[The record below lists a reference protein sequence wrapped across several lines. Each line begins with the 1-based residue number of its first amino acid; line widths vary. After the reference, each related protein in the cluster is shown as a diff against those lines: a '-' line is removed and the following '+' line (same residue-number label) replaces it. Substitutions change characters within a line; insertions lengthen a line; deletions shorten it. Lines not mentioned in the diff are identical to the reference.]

1 MAVDGNE
8 QVLAIGGPRGARGT
22 EFIAAVGKVAVRDLP
37 GRATFRV
44 DDKNL
49 HVAGLQIACA
59 IESVDQTIVDG
70 GMISPLCA
78 GRRGGE
84 SVDMRSF
91 ARDESRRGETFSFR
105 GPGDGLGG

>member
-37 GRATFRV
+37 RRTTLCV

-70 GMISPLCA
+70 GRIGPLCA
-78 GRRGGE
+78 RRRGRQIG
-84 SVDMRSF
+84 DMRTF
-91 ARDESRRGETFSFR
+91 ARNESREGE
-105 GPGDGLGG
+105 